1 MAKSPYLTTMQS
13 GFVNLD
19 GVEDHISFKNNL
31 EKMIVQ
37 EYKEVVAEE
46 RNRLNSQGKS
56 DIDDHQH
63 DDHNDNENRDYFY
76 KKKGYAHNSM
86 NRKSNSRS
94 KHAMFDSLNYIS
106 GQGFLEDGR
115 EKERSGYVFR
125 SASIGSG
132 KGDQVLQAFLDQSK
146 MGTVSKERNFTW
158 PGMTTSTTTTSTEST
173 TSTLASNFTP
183 KTTEETFTSTTS
195 YTKNSSIKSSE
206 FLIQKRQSDQNSGH
220 DTEDNDEISISMF
233 ILFPCLVIICL
244 LCFFLVLV
252 NKYL

>member
-1 MAKSPYLTTMQS
+1 MAKNPYLTTMQS

-31 EKMIVQ
+31 ENMIVQ

-46 RNRLNSQGKS
+46 RNRLNSQGKGGNI
-56 DIDDHQH
+56 IDDHQH
-63 DDHNDNENRDYFY
+63 DDHDENDRDYFY
-76 KKKGYAHNSM
+76 KKHNKM

-115 EKERSGYVFR
+115 EKDRSSYVFR

-146 MGTVSKERNFTW
+146 MGTVSRERDFTW
-158 PGMTTSTTTTSTEST
+158 PEITTSTTESTITTSV
-173 TSTLASNFTP
+173 SNSPTTP
-183 KTTEETFTSTTS
+183 KTTEETFTSTPS
-195 YTKNSSIKSSE
+195 YTKNTIKSIKSSE
-206 FLIQKRQSDQNSGH
+206 FLIQKRESDHNSGH
-220 DTEDNDEISISMF
+220 GEEDNSKISISMF